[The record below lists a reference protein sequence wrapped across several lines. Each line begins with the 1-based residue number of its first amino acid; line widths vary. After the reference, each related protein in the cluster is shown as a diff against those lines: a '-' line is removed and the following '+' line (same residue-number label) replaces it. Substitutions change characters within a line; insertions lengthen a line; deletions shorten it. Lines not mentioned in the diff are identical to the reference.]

1 VIRVLVV
8 DDSAVVRRILSERLG
23 KAEGIA
29 VVGTAPNPYLARDKI
44 VELRPDVITLDVEMP
59 RMDGLTFLAKL
70 MRYHPVPV
78 IVVSSLTPEGSEAAI
93 KALEL
98 GAVEVVS
105 KPGGSYSVG
114 DVAKEIARKIRAAA
128 LAKQRKSVSPELPA
142 SALELGHASFS
153 TTRKVLAIGAST
165 GGTEAIRKLLCA
177 LPASTPGAVIVQHM
191 PERFTSAFAK
201 RLDEQC
207 PMEVRE
213 ARGGEIIRS
222 GLALIAP
229 GNRHLVVR
237 RSGAQYVAE
246 LRDGP
251 AVFYQRPSVEVLFNS
266 VARHVGK
273 SAVGVL
279 LTGMGADGARGL
291 LAMRQAGARTIA
303 QDEST
308 SVVFGMPKAA
318 IELGAAEEV
327 LPLERIAP
335 AVLAALRRR
344 QDQPT
349 RERSAKA
356 AVG

>member
-1 VIRVLVV
+1 
-8 DDSAVVRRILSERLG
+8 
-23 KAEGIA
+23 
-29 VVGTAPNPYLARDKI
+29 
-44 VELRPDVITLDVEMP
+44 
-59 RMDGLTFLAKL
+59 
-70 MRYHPVPV
+70 
-78 IVVSSLTPEGSEAAI
+78 
-93 KALEL
+93 
-98 GAVEVVS
+98 
-105 KPGGSYSVG
+105 
-114 DVAKEIARKIRAAA
+114 
-128 LAKQRKSVSPELPA
+128 
-142 SALELGHASFS
+142 
-153 TTRKVLAIGAST
+153 
-165 GGTEAIRKLLCA
+165 
-177 LPASTPGAVIVQHM
+177 
-191 PERFTSAFAK
+191 
-201 RLDEQC
+201 
-207 PMEVRE
+207 
-213 ARGGEIIRS
+213 
-222 GLALIAP
+222 
-229 GNRHLVVR
+229 
-237 RSGAQYVAE
+237 
-246 LRDGP
+246 
-251 AVFYQRPSVEVLFNS
+251 